1 MDELEILKKDWKK
14 NENAFDQVTEK
25 EIYGMLH
32 KRSSSIVKWILIISV
47 LELLLWSGITFLT
60 ADEEYFKTLEM
71 YHLDTIMPIISVINY
86 GVILFFIYLFFKNY
100 KGYQQ
105 ASIKITIDD
114 RPAHVWFPTISTEA
128 KKEHSQWLNYLNE
141 DWSVIKEENIR
152 EDGKIVTNE
161 VGELSAVFARMKDNF
176 GKFSYRFIGNF
187 ELKTI
192 SEDRKSC
199 EYHKVSDRLYIDY
212 ENEKLLMQAFI

>member
-1 MDELEILKKDWKK
+1 MDELKLLKKDWKK
-14 NENAFDQVTEK
+14 QEGSFHQISEN

-100 KGYQQ
+100 KAINTTDTVKQLMQ
-105 ASIKITIDD
+105 SILKT
-114 RPAHVWFPTISTEA
+114 RKTVKYYVWYNLGMTAFSFILVFIFQFMYDPNIQKLIEKMSKTVSVSTFYCIMILVYVA
-128 KKEHSQWLNYLNE
+128 
-141 DWSVIKEENIR
+141 VI
-152 EDGKIVTNE
+152 V
-161 VGELSAVFARMKDNF
+161 V
-176 GKFSYRFIGNF
+176 FIGLIWLFYRILYGILMRRLQKNYN
-187 ELKTI
+187 ELQK
-192 SEDRKSC
+192 
-199 EYHKVSDRLYIDY
+199 ID
-212 ENEKLLMQAFI
+212 F